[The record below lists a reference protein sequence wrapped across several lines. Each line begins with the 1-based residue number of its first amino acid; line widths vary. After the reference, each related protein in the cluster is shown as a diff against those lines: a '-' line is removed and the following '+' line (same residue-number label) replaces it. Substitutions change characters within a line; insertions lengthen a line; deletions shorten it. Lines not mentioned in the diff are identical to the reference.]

1 MESFGVFARLLRSS
15 SCVALFLLA
24 GLPLAY
30 AQDAGS
36 PRTQTAG
43 AQIYRVGLKSI
54 AIPSPLKDLSEI
66 GSDYRVVLE
75 TLAPATNRL
84 VAAFNRPEDL
94 HQILAG
100 GDAPLA
106 RYALVEVPRLAEFV
120 DIDSATFKTVADN
133 VATQF
138 GANLEAD
145 VKTAQDD
152 LNHNLKELNSKST
165 TVAIDKPF
173 PIGTLFSKPDAAAF
187 GMIESVS
194 KQGPE
199 TKMAVVIVVLRAQN
213 RVLFLY
219 LYSIYKDESTVQWLR
234 NTSEQWADA
243 VLAANKQ

>member
-1 MESFGVFARLLRSS
+1 
-15 SCVALFLLA
+15 
-24 GLPLAY
+24 
-30 AQDAGS
+30 
-36 PRTQTAG
+36 
-43 AQIYRVGLKSI
+43 
-54 AIPSPLKDLSEI
+54 
-66 GSDYRVVLE
+66 
-75 TLAPATNRL
+75 
-84 VAAFNRPEDL
+84 
-94 HQILAG
+94 
-100 GDAPLA
+100 
-106 RYALVEVPRLAEFV
+106 
-120 DIDSATFKTVADN
+120 

>member
-1 MESFGVFARLLRSS
+1 
-15 SCVALFLLA
+15 
-24 GLPLAY
+24 
-30 AQDAGS
+30 
-36 PRTQTAG
+36 
-43 AQIYRVGLKSI
+43 
-54 AIPSPLKDLSEI
+54 
-66 GSDYRVVLE
+66 VVQLNFKCDC
-75 TLAPATNRL
+75 PA
-84 VAAFNRPEDL
+84 
-94 HQILAG
+94 
-100 GDAPLA
+100 
-106 RYALVEVPRLAEFV
+106 RLAEFV

-219 LYSIYKDESTVQWLR
+219 IYSIYKDESTVQWLR